1 MTLLRPLLLIATLF
15 LAACA
20 GLPARDGD
28 IDATLAASGIDAQLA
43 WLEQPLR
50 PDQMSGTL
58 ALLPDDWVAAINA
71 AVAAELRPAGVRA
84 DLRAALGRE
93 LNAREL
99 GEVRRFYES
108 PAGRAVVAVEAGRG
122 GTAPAGG
129 DEARLAALAEATG
142 LGKAV
147 SRLAEKGLGDA
158 FDIALRTNCL
168 GQGETRFAGLVG
180 GVIRKAQLRALR
192 RLVDDQVQGRYA
204 ALTPDEQAGY
214 LAFAQSGA
222 GTKFFRVRATVLA
235 NAADRAGNSLG
246 QALTPRFEAF
256 CGKGR

>member
-1 MTLLRPLLLIATLF
+1 MTLLRPLLLIASLF

-20 GLPARDGD
+20 GLPARDSD
-28 IDATLAASGIDAQLA
+28 VDAALVASGIDAQLA

-50 PDQMSGTL
+50 PEQMSGPL
-58 ALLPDDWVAAINA
+58 SLLPDDWISAING
-71 AVAAELRPAGVRA
+71 AVASEVKPEAVRA
-84 DLRAALGRE
+84 DLRAALARE
-93 LNAREL
+93 LSAREL

-108 PAGRAVVAVEAGRG
+108 PAGRAVVAVEAGNG
-122 GTAPAGG
+122 GAAPAAV

-180 GVIRKAQLRALR
+180 GVIKKAQLKALR

-204 ALTPDEQAGY
+204 ALTGAEQSHY
-214 LAFAQSGA
+214 LAFAQSSA
-222 GTKFFRVRATVLA
+222 GQKFFRVRASVLA
-235 NAADRAGNSLG
+235 NAADRAGNTLG
-246 QALTPRFEAF
+246 QALTPRFEDF

>member
-1 MTLLRPLLLIATLF
+1 MTPLRLLLLLSSLL

-20 GLPARDGD
+20 GLPARDSDVDG
-28 IDATLAASGIDAQLA
+28 ALAASGIDAQIA

-50 PDQMSGTL
+50 PDQLSGTL
-58 ALLPDDWVAAINA
+58 SLIPDDWVAAING
-71 AVAAELRPAGVRA
+71 AVAAEVRPAAIRA
-84 DLRAALGRE
+84 DLAAALRRE
-93 LNAREL
+93 LSAREL

-108 PAGRAVVAVEAGRG
+108 PEGRAVVAVEAGKG
-122 GTAPAGG
+122 VAAGSGG
-129 DEARLAALAEATG
+129 DEARLETLADATG
-142 LGKAV
+142 LGQAV

-180 GVIRKAQLRALR
+180 GVIRKAQLKALR
-192 RLVDDQVQGRYA
+192 RLVTDQVQDRYA
-204 ALTPDEQAGY
+204 ALSSSEQASY
-214 LAFAQSGA
+214 LAFARSGA
-222 GTKFFRVRATVLA
+222 GQKFFRVRATVLA
-235 NAADRAGNSLG
+235 EAGDRAGNTLG